1 MRFTVFL
8 FWGLVSATYALPSP
22 GRFPD
27 PTLQKSVNQNAPK
40 IIFVRPHSGETGAE
54 ITCRLLA
61 ENKYPSQSFDD
72 VLRAEDIDQAEVLM
86 WVEDFLKRG
95 FQLIN
100 GVQTVRLLDRLVF
113 KSRTDHCSFEIT
125 TPFLVIIQ
133 YSSDSADHRLPL
145 KVVSSDEA
153 TRIRQDPQQPP
164 RWAMVETP
172 CKVDVF
178 VWPQSYSDVY
188 FHDSSDTAHAALL
201 RVPQENN
208 DRMLAEVFRLFD

>member
-22 GRFPD
+22 GRSLE
-27 PTLQKSVNQNAPK
+27 PTLPKSKDQNAPK
-40 IIFVRPHSGETGAE
+40 TIFVRPHSGETGA
-54 ITCRLLA
+54 A
-61 ENKYPSQSFDD
+61 QS
-72 VLRAEDIDQAEVLM
+72 EDIDQAEVLM
-86 WVEDFLKRG
+86 WVEDFLKRA

-100 GVQTVRLLDRLVF
+100 GVQTVSLLDRLVF
-113 KSRTDHCSFEIT
+113 KSRTDHWSFEIT
-125 TPFLVIIQ
+125 TPLLVIIQ

-145 KVVSSDEA
+145 KVVSPDEA

-178 VWPQSYSDVY
+178 VRPQSYSDVY
-188 FHDSSDTAHAALL
+188 FHDSSDTAHAAQL

-208 DRMLAEVFRLFD
+208 DPYGISSTYYMDVSNAFSLSYPQLKDSV